1 MTGIPLRR
9 SRPLA
14 LIVAIGLASAAIV
27 ATTASPA
34 HAATTRYEAEQAT
47 LTGGATT
54 ASDHPGYSGAGFV
67 GGYVDGNKGAATTSF
82 AVSTTTTG
90 SHTLALRYANG
101 TGSAKTLT
109 LLVDGTA
116 QQVSLG
122 ATANWDSWATQS
134 VSVSLASGSH
144 TIAYRFGSAD
154 SGNVNL
160 DALDVTTPSGGG
172 GAGYSAGPV
181 FEAEAATLGGGAV
194 VATDHTGYSGS
205 GFVGGY
211 VDGNKGAA
219 QTTFK
224 VAVATAGA
232 KILTLR
238 YANGTG
244 SAKTLTLRVDGTTQ
258 GQLTLPATASWDSW
272 ATVTA
277 NVTLAA
283 GNRDLAVFFAASDTG
298 NVNLDRLEIADA
310 PGGGDPGG
318 EGDDYATGPLFEAE
332 SATLTGGTTVASDH
346 PGFSG
351 TGFVGGY
358 TDANAGSAATTFKVR
373 VTEAGA
379 KDLVVRY
386 ANGTTTTRTLSLVI
400 DGTSTGQ
407 LSFPV
412 TADWNSW
419 ATVSVART
427 LTAGDHDIRLAYA
440 TGDNG
445 NLNLDRLEVAAH
457 VEPQP
462 AGPGEVEGA
471 YLSGGAV
478 AAHTTSGYAGN
489 GYASGFTA
497 VGARV
502 VRTVGAGAAGTA
514 TATIRFATTSGAR
527 SLDLVVNGRTV
538 GAVSFAN
545 GSGWRTVTA
554 SIPVRA
560 GVNTVGLRAAT
571 SGADVLIDSITVS
584 GETALQT
591 RGATVPYTQYEA
603 EAASTNGSVLAP
615 SRLYGTVQAESSGR
629 RAVRLDALGEQL
641 SITLTAPA
649 KGLVIRY
656 SIPDAAAGGGLT
668 SPLGIYADGTKVTD
682 VTLSSAHSWVY
693 GAYESG
699 DGGNTYS
706 NNPNAARP
714 ADKCGPNLAACVPH
728 RFYDELRV
736 QLPSELP
743 VGTVLKLQKDSPAV
757 SYIDVDLVE
766 AEVIP
771 AALTAPAGAIS
782 ITSYGA
788 VSGGGDDTTAITQ
801 AVAAAKSAGVPVW
814 IPAGTFQVSTAI
826 QVSGVTVLGAGPWY
840 STIQGSGNAGG
851 FYGTGGGVTIADLS
865 ITGSATIR
873 NDGAG
878 QAAIEGDFASETL
891 LQNVWIQHTKVGLW
905 VRPGSKDVLAVGLR
919 VRDTYADG
927 VNLRS
932 VSNTTIAQ
940 STFRNTGD
948 DALAMWSS
956 DGPGSNN
963 VFAFNTVQ
971 APNLANGLAVYG
983 GGGGNRIEDNL
994 VADTVEAAAGIAV
1007 STRFGVPFTG
1017 TTTVQRNTLTRTGSM
1032 ESGWNAQLG
1041 ALWVYADV
1049 HTIDA
1054 PIVIRDNTIADST
1067 FAGVLMSW
1075 QKSIQQVSFE
1085 DVTVTGSGTYG
1096 IEIHATGSA
1105 SFTDVSVS
1113 GSGTAGLLND
1123 GGYVLN
1129 RVSGNS
1135 GF

>member
-14 LIVAIGLASAAIV
+14 LIVAIGLASAAII
-27 ATTASPA
+27 AATASPA
-34 HAATTRYEAEQAT
+34 HAATTRYEAESAT
-47 LTGGATT
+47 LTGGAAT
-54 ASDHPGYSGAGFV
+54 ASDHAGYSGTGFV
-67 GGYVDGNKGAATTSF
+67 GGYVDGNKGTATTSF
-82 AVSTTTTG
+82 LVSTSTAG
-90 SHTLALRYANG
+90 AHTLALRYANG

-122 ATANWDSWATQS
+122 ATPGWDSWATHS
-134 VSVSLASGSH
+134 VSVTLASGSH
-144 TIAYRFGSAD
+144 TILYRFGSAD

-160 DALDVTTPSGGG
+160 DALDVTTPSGG
-172 GAGYSAGPV
+172 AGYSAGPV
-181 FEAEAATLGGGAV
+181 FEAEAATLGGGAT
-194 VATDHTGYSGS
+194 VATDHSGYSGS

-211 VDGNKGAA
+211 VDANKGAA

-224 VAVATAGA
+224 VAAATAGA
-232 KILTLR
+232 KTLTLR

-244 SAKTLTLRVDGTTQ
+244 STKTLTLRVDGATQ
-258 GQLTLPATASWDSW
+258 GQLTLPATANWDSW
-272 ATVTA
+272 ATITT

-283 GNRDLAVFFAASDTG
+283 GDHDIAVFFGSSDTG
-298 NVNLDRLEIADA
+298 NVNLDKIEVTDA
-310 PGGGDPGG
+310 PGGDPGG
-318 EGDDYATGPLFEAE
+318 EGDDYATGPVFEAE
-332 SATLTGGTTVASDH
+332 SATLTGGTTTASDH
-346 PGFSG
+346 TGFSG

-358 TDANAGSAATTFKVR
+358 TDANAGNAATTFKVR

-412 TADWNSW
+412 TGDWNSW
-419 ATVSVART
+419 ATVVVART
-427 LTAGDHDIRLAYA
+427 LTAGDHDIRLSYT

-445 NLNLDRLEVAAH
+445 NVNLDRLEVAAH

-471 YLSGGAV
+471 YLSGGVV
-478 AAHTTSGYAGN
+478 AAHTTSGYAGT

-502 VRTVGAGAAGTA
+502 VRTVAADAAGTA

-554 SIPVRA
+554 NMPVRA

-571 SGADVLIDSITVS
+571 SGVDVLVDSIAVS
-584 GETALQT
+584 GEAALQA
-591 RGATVPYTQYEA
+591 RGATAAYTQYEA

-641 SITLTAPA
+641 SIALTAPA
-649 KGLVIRY
+649 TGLVIRY
-656 SIPDAAAGGGLT
+656 SIPDAAAGGGLS
-668 SPLGIYADGTKVTD
+668 SPLGVYANGTKVTD

-699 DGGNTYS
+699 EGGNTYS
-706 NNPNAARP
+706 NNPGAARP

-736 QLPSELP
+736 QLPTELP
-743 VGTVLKLQKDSPAV
+743 VGTVLKLQKDSSAV
-757 SYIDVDLVE
+757 TYIDIDLVE

-782 ITSYGA
+782 IAAYGA
-788 VSGGGDDTTAITQ
+788 ASGGGDDTTAITQ
-801 AVAAAKSAGVPVW
+801 TVAAAKAAGVAVW
-814 IPAGTFQVSTAI
+814 VPAGTYQVSTAI
-826 QVSGVTVLGAGPWY
+826 EVSGVSVLGAGPWY

-873 NDGAG
+873 NDAAG
-878 QAAIEGDFASETL
+878 QAAIEGDFTSETL
-891 LQNVWIQHTKVGLW
+891 IQNVWIQHTKVGLW

-932 VSNTTIAQ
+932 VSNTMITQ
-940 STFRNTGD
+940 STIRNTGD

-971 APNLANGLAVYG
+971 SPNLANGLAVYG

-994 VADTVEAAAGIAV
+994 VSDTVEAGAGIAV

-1017 TTTVQRNTLTRTGSM
+1017 TTTVQRNTLARTGSM

-1041 ALWVYADV
+1041 GLWVYADV
-1049 HTIDA
+1049 YAIDA
-1054 PIVIRDNTIADST
+1054 PIVIRDNAIADST

-1075 QKSIQQVSFE
+1075 QKSIQQVSFD
-1085 DVTVTGSGTYG
+1085 DVTITGSGTYG
-1096 IEIHATGSA
+1096 IEIHASGSA

-1129 RVSGNS
+1129 KVSGNS